1 MPRLLRAICVVGLG
15 LCAALPFRR
24 ATPRPR
30 VDQDNTAQSQPL
42 LLGET
47 HETVDL
53 SLATG
58 NSPVPTGN
66 NSPRIEVTPI
76 GMSDV
81 AEDEMLPETTTNP
94 EPPPLAVPT
103 DPFPHNPTE
112 RFPHNPTERFPKQT
126 DDAVL
131 THVLTAQDTLRHLAE
146 RYLGNSHRWK
156 EILDLNSRL
165 LPNPYQL
172 PVGTRIQIPRQ
183 VVVASKEPQIRP
195 QNQSLHL
202 PQTRPARQPTS
213 TADPTQGDAPLVPVV
228 RSPAVLE

>member
-30 VDQDNTAQSQPL
+30 LTQDNTAQSQPL

-58 NSPVPTGN
+58 KSSVPTGNTPVPTGN

-81 AEDEMLPETTTNP
+81 AKEEMLPETTTHR

-112 RFPHNPTERFPKQT
+112 RFAEQI

-156 EILDLNSRL
+156 EILDLNDRL

-172 PVGTRIQIPRQ
+172 PVGTRIQIPRK
-183 VVVASKEPQIRP
+183 VVVASKEPRVRS
-195 QNQSLHL
+195 QNQALHL
-202 PQTRPARQPTS
+202 PQTRPARQPTP
-213 TADPTQGDAPLVPVV
+213 TADPTQRDARLVPVV

>member
-30 VDQDNTAQSQPL
+30 LDQDSTTQSQPL
-42 LLGET
+42 LLQENQ
-47 HETVDL
+47 ETVDL
-53 SLATG
+53 SVAASS
-58 NSPVPTGN
+58 SPVPTGN

-81 AEDEMLPETTTNP
+81 VGDELLEETTPHP
-94 EPPPLAVPT
+94 EPTQIAVPT

-112 RFPHNPTERFPKQT
+112 RSPERI
-126 DDAVL
+126 DDAVT
-131 THVLTAQDTLRHLAE
+131 THVLTDQDTLRHLAE
-146 RYLGNSHRWK
+146 KYLGNSNRWQ

-172 PVGTRIQIPRQ
+172 PVGTRIQIPRKL
-183 VVVASKEPQIRP
+183 AALSRKPQLRP
-195 QNQSLHL
+195 QNRSLHL
-202 PQTRPARQPTS
+202 PQTRPARQPMP
-213 TADPTQGDAPLVPVV
+213 TADSTPGEAPLVPVV